1 MKLTILSISI
11 VLVIGFVWWG
21 DRAVQHGPGITA
33 PDAPTQEAAADEA
46 AFEHKDFRLN
56 PRARF
61 EIEARVL
68 GKERY
73 WFGRSARL
81 SPYDLALGWGRM
93 SDEAVLEEISVW
105 QSGRFYWW
113 TSRTMPIPRHA
124 ITHQSANVHI
134 IPSDDDVESDIGS
147 LRSGQVVRLTGHLVD
162 VSASDGW
169 RWGTSMSRE
178 DSGNGSCEI
187 LWVEAVSVV
196 RP

>member
-21 DRAVQHGPGITA
+21 DREVQQGPGVTA
-33 PDAPTQEAAADEA
+33 PNVPVQEAAADGA
-46 AFEHKDFRLN
+46 AFEHKDFRIN

-81 SPYDLALGWGRM
+81 SPYDLALGWGSM
-93 SDEAVLEEISVW
+93 SDEAVLEEISIW

-113 TSRTMPIPRHA
+113 MSRTMPIPRHA
-124 ITHQSANVHI
+124 ITHQSTNVHI
-134 IPSDDDVESDIGS
+134 IPSDDDVRREVGS

-169 RWGTSMSRE
+169 RWRTSMSRE
-178 DSGNGSCEI
+178 DTGNGSCEI
-187 LWVEAVSVV
+187 LWVEAVTLVM
-196 RP
+196 P